1 MAGGSSAPDA
11 QSPTSDTSED
21 LPNVAPLKGPV
32 PLPRR
37 RPNVVAMA
45 EPSQTGAAQTGVPL
59 AGVPLAGVPL
69 PRARPADAPAAS
81 ADAPPTDA
89 PSFDRDVAH

>member
-1 MAGGSSAPDA
+1 MAAGTSDAPSAA
-11 QSPTSDTSED
+11 SDTSEE
-21 LPNVAPLKGPV
+21 LPNIAPLKGPV

-45 EPSQTGAAQTGVPL
+45 EPAPSGVTQTGVP
-59 AGVPLAGVPL
+59 PAGVPL

-81 ADAPPTDA
+81 ADTPASDT
-89 PSFDRDVAH
+89 PSFNREVAH